1 MKPYLKQTRATNISS
16 NNTPL
21 TYAAAYGWTSG
32 QVKTNS
38 CIHICSFGGNI
49 NGVHT
54 KVGNNIYLVT
64 NSDYHKYCKYVGVKP
79 STLYLYIHTPD
90 AVTEDDAGYT
100 ENVLD
105 CSMCCLNECIVVI
118 DIFPQSND
126 FYDCFQTMLPGH
138 RLEDGTLLKPTQI
151 SISWGCSENQ
161 SSDQDRTLLPELI
174 KNCGVDVFSAS
185 GDYGATN
192 GTNKLMVDHP
202 SCIPHIIGVGGTT
215 ITSMNPFTEKVWN
228 QNGLA
233 TGGGY
238 SRFFSKPSYQTS
250 SGLKRM
256 IPDITAVGD
265 PTTGACLFI
274 RNVKSGG
281 YGGTSMSA
289 PFVCSLYAIIKY
301 KHGVIKPLYSFLY
314 KANCFNDIIVGNNKD
329 NGKGYN
335 ATKGIDPCSGL
346 GSIQWN
352 KLIRYLS
359 PNIPEPTT
367 PTPKPTTPKPQPK
380 PTPSKPPK
388 PQPKPP
394 KPAPK
399 PKELS
404 LTLQMNKSY
413 PFPFPYKHK
422 SDGITIQNKMIRGS
436 KLGTFMVS
444 APSFR
449 IHINVIRN
457 TNVRFALTT

>member
-1 MKPYLKQTRATNISS
+1 MKPYLKQTRSKQVGY

-21 TYAAAYGWTSG
+21 TFAKAYKWTGG

-49 NGVHT
+49 NGIHT
-54 KVGNNIYLVT
+54 KVGKNIYLVT
-64 NSDYHKYCKYVGVKP
+64 NSDYHQYCRHVGVKP
-79 STLYLYIHTPD
+79 SILYLYIHTPD
-90 AVTEDDAGYT
+90 SITEDDSSYI

-105 CSMCCLNECIVVI
+105 CSMCCLNKCKVVI
-118 DIFPQSND
+118 NIFPQSND

-138 RLEDGTLLKPTQI
+138 TLDNGTLLKPTEI

-161 SSDQDRTLLPELI
+161 SSKRDRSLLPELI

-192 GTNKLMVDHP
+192 NTNKLMVDHP

-250 SGLKRM
+250 LGKKRM

-265 PTTGACLFI
+265 PNTGASLCI
-274 RNVKSGG
+274 RGIISGG

-289 PFVCSLYAIIKY
+289 PFVCCLWSIIKCKY
-301 KHGVIKPLYSFLY
+301 KVKKPLYSFLY
-314 KANCFNDIIVGNNKD
+314 KANCFNDITVGDNKD
-329 NGKGYN
+329 GILGYN

-346 GSIQWN
+346 GSIQWDR
-352 KLIRYLS
+352 LILYLS
-359 PNIPEPTT
+359 P
-367 PTPKPTTPKPQPK
+367 KPN
-380 PTPSKPPK
+380 
-388 PQPKPP
+388 
-394 KPAPK
+394 

-404 LTLQMNKSY
+404 LNLQMNKSY

-422 SDGITIQNKMIRGS
+422 TDGIIIQNKMIRGT
-436 KLGTFMVS
+436 KLGTFVVS
-444 APSFR
+444 SPAFR
-449 IHINVIRN
+449 MHINVVRN